1 MTITSSSCGFDGA
14 TTLSIMTF
22 SIMTLGKLPLFSLGG
37 PGIPHLVDQGLF
49 SPTFLAQKQICFCK
63 NNFSFF

>member
-22 SIMTLGKLPLFSLGG
+22 SIMTLSKLPLFSLGG
-37 PGIPHLVDQGLF
+37 PGNP
-49 SPTFLAQKQICFCK
+49 SPSRSGVTFTNIFGAKADLLLHK
-63 NNFSFF
+63 